1 MTALQMTSAPKA
13 SLGVF
18 PLLVLLGV
26 LSKLD
31 LGVGCRIE
39 RNVLPS
45 YFGYVPSHDL
55 LF

>member
-1 MTALQMTSAPKA
+1 MTAVSKGNLG
-13 SLGVF
+13 SL
-18 PLLVLLGV
+18 PLFALLGA

-45 YFGYVPSHDL
+45 YFEYVPSHDL
-55 LF
+55 LL